1 MSANLQGTADTEGEA
16 PLPPTDRLQR
26 WRLVLG
32 SEANASCG
40 AVEGRVRE
48 IDQALAA
55 LYEAD
60 GRRGLGQGG
69 QRGGRGDSAP
79 SVARWLGDIRK
90 YFPSQ
95 VVQVMQRDAME
106 RLNLRQM
113 LLQPEM
119 LENAQPD
126 VHLVANL
133 VALASVIP
141 AGTKD
146 TARAVVRKVVDE
158 LMKKLEEPMRSAVSG
173 ALNRSQRNRRPR
185 HSEIDWNRT
194 IRANLRH
201 WQPEYRTVVPQT
213 LVGYGRKARQPQ
225 REVILCI
232 DQSGSMAASVV
243 YSSIFGAVMA
253 SLPAVATK
261 LVVFDTAVVDMTEQL
276 QDPVDLLFG
285 VQLGGGTDIN
295 GAVGYCQSLV
305 REPRNT
311 ILILISD
318 LYEGG
323 VEDNLL
329 RRANELVEAGV
340 QFIALLALS
349 DEGAPA
355 YDRDLASKLA
365 ALGVPSFAC
374 TPDAFPGLM
383 AAAIKREDVATW
395 AAGQGLKTSRAA

>member
-133 VALASVIP
+133 VALSSVIP

-201 WQPEYRTVVPQT
+201 WQPDYRTVVPQT